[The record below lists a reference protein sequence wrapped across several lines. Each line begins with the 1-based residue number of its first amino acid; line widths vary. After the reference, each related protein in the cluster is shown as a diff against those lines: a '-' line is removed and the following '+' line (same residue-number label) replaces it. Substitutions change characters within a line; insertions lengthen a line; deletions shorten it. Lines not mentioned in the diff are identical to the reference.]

1 MSKQRI
7 IKDEIW
13 SDEWFFSLDTDA
25 KLLWFFLLTNE
36 RNNIAG
42 IYKLSPSW
50 LQAVTGLKSDKYEE
64 IMATFEEDNKIH
76 RFNDWVVVVN
86 HVKHQSINPSV
97 EQGIKRVCATVPM
110 DVIDSLSQ
118 AVPACPTLLYLT
130 LPISDKSQKMK
141 KNKLGRYSEDGHNDY
156 ETAIDIDSGEEIAD
170 SFDEQE
176 KVNKKVTE
184 LIEWAE
190 GVRGKPFMDRP
201 TQRKFIH
208 DLRTKNIHPDDIKA
222 TYLELLGSDY
232 WRAQKALPDFK
243 SVFSNIKNRK

>member
-1 MSKQRI
+1 MASPQLENGYTKI
-7 IKDEIW
+7 ADE
-13 SDEWFFSLDTDA
+13 
-25 KLLWFFLLTNE
+25 LLTALCHIHLSGNE
-36 RNNIAG
+36 WSFLHALIRKTYGYNKKEDWITNTQIAELTGMRKERVSEAKRSLISKNI
-42 IYKLSPSW
+42 
-50 LQAVTGLKSDKYEE
+50 VTENR
-64 IMATFEEDNKIH
+64 NKIAIQKDYDKWLGVTEN
-76 RFNDWVVVVN
+76 RN
-86 HVKHQSINPSV
+86 KSYGKPYLELRKSV
-97 EQGIKRVCATVPM
+97 HTKDNTTK
-110 DVIDSLSQ
+110 DN
-118 AVPACPTLLYLT
+118 
-130 LPISDKSQKMK
+130 ISDKSQSMK

-208 DLRTKNIHPDDIKA
+208 DLRTKNIHPDDIKS

-232 WRAQKALPDFK
+232 WREQKSLPDFK